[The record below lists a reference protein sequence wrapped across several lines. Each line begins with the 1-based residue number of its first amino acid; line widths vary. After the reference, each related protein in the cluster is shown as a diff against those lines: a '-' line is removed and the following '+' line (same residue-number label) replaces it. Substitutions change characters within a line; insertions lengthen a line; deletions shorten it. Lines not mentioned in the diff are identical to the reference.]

1 MKFSRKLAI
10 PGALIA
16 VLGIAT
22 RGSGQ
27 ATTSVNPVQLEMRL
41 LRDAMRSAVD
51 SIAAGEVRGL
61 PEQLHAVHV
70 AAGDTRSALEKR
82 EYVLPSGA
90 DQIDAFLALDE
101 AFHRALIKM
110 VKAAK
115 KNDVAATAEQFG
127 VLMNRCE
134 GCHAR
139 YRGQREAAD

>member
-1 MKFSRKLAI
+1 
-10 PGALIA
+10 
-16 VLGIAT
+16 
-22 RGSGQ
+22 
-27 ATTSVNPVQLEMRL
+27 
-41 LRDAMRSAVD
+41 
-51 SIAAGEVRGL
+51 
-61 PEQLHAVHV
+61 
-70 AAGDTRSALEKR
+70 
-82 EYVLPSGA
+82 VLPSGA
-90 DQIDAFLALDE
+90 DQVDAFLALDE